1 MRTRKGIITG
11 KESTIAE
18 LYAAD
23 KAALLALPAVPLDVS
38 KYITVK
44 TTATGGFIWVTA
56 CTSTRSPPICQ

>member
-1 MRTRKGIITG
+1 MRTRKDHYR

-23 KAALLALPAVPLDVS
+23 KTALLALPAVPLDVS

-44 TTATGGFIWVTA
+44 TTATGGL
-56 CTSTRSPPICQ
+56 SG